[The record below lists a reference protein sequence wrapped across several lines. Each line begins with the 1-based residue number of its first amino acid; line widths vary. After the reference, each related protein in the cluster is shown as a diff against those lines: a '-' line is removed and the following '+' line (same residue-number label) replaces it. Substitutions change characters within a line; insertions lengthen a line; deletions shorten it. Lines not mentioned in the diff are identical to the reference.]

1 MTNNAISFSLRQLVI
16 ERAQGRCEYCLIHQ
30 DFSIYTHE
38 IDHIIAVKHG
48 GQTLSENLALSCLP
62 CNRHKGSDFATLD
75 PNNGEIIRLFNP
87 RLQVWDEHFTL
98 KNAEIIGIT
107 DIGQATSRLLMFNT
121 SSRMRSRKSL
131 IDQNLYP

>member
-1 MTNNAISFSLRQLVI
+1 M
-16 ERAQGRCEYCLIHQ
+16 
-30 DFSIYTHE
+30 
-38 IDHIIAVKHG
+38 AVKHG
-48 GQTLSENLALSCLP
+48 GKTLSENLALSCLP

-87 RLQVWDEHFTL
+87 RLQLWDEHFTL

-121 SSRMRSRKSL
+121 SSRMRSRQSL

>member
-107 DIGQATSRLLMFNT
+107 DIDQATSRLLMFNT